1 MGNDFEG
8 KLALVT
14 GGTQGM
20 GAAIAE
26 RFKLG
31 GARVVKV
38 ARSEPEQLADDDL
51 FEQADMSNAE
61 DIERLIKKV
70 ISAYGVPD
78 IIVNNVGGSSMQKKA
93 VDLLDDDWQ
102 KVFNTNLFAAI
113 RTDKGFLQEMIGR
126 GSGVIIHITSIQGHK
141 PLDGTLPYA
150 TSKAAIRMYSKG
162 LSNQVGPLG
171 IRVVAVSPGFI
182 ETDGSKGL
190 MKRIADDKKI
200 SLEEARKTTMESIGG
215 IPLGRPGTPAEVA
228 EVVAF
233 IASEKG
239 SYLNGLE
246 IMVDGGSNPT
256 I

>member
-1 MGNDFEG
+1 MEKDFEG

-20 GAAIAE
+20 GAAIAD

-31 GARVVKV
+31 GARVIKV
-38 ARSEPEQLADDDL
+38 ARSIPDELENDEL
-51 FEQADMSNAE
+51 FEQADMSNAD
-61 DIERLIKKV
+61 DIDRLIKKV
-70 ISAYGVPD
+70 ITDYGVPD

-113 RTDKGFLQEMIGR
+113 RTDKGFLQEMIHR

-141 PLDGTLPYA
+141 PLDATLPYA

-162 LSNQVGPLG
+162 LSNQLGPLG

-190 MKRIADDKKI
+190 MQRVADDKKI
-200 SLEEARKTTMESIGG
+200 SLEEARKTTMDSIGG
-215 IPLGRPGTPAEVA
+215 IPMGRPGTPQEVA
-228 EVVAF
+228 ELVAF
-233 IASEKG
+233 VASDKG
-239 SYLNGLE
+239 SYLHGLE